1 MPDKKIT
8 RVGLDVLEKAVDK
21 LFAKVGIDVEFTRH
35 FLDRV
40 NDSRNKKQITIR
52 ELAFL
57 FKKTYHKHG
66 KSIAK
71 LGPDIEAV
79 LKDLETDIN
88 IPFAL
93 NWNRQDKELELVSK
107 TVMRKPN
114 FKTPDRQFKV
124 ESVNRGLDALGKKYR
139 DAAESGDLKKAD
151 RIMKLIQN
159 KSGKYGTSKLK
170 KHKKSELT
178 FKNSANESTLLEGV
192 NDPGIFKAVFLAG
205 GPGSGKSFLVGK
217 AALTSFGLKVVNSD
231 IAFEKQ
237 LKSAGMEMTSKN
249 IFSPKGQAIR
259 GRALQTTR
267 NIRSSYLNGRLGMV
281 IDGTGRE
288 YTKIARQAQDLKDL
302 GYEVAM
308 IFVDT
313 DLHTAIER
321 DDERKRTIGPKDV
334 TRMWGNVQ
342 GNVDKFR
349 KFFGAK
355 NFITLDNSRV
365 ARGVENSG
373 FLKKGEKMTRARY
386 AEMMKDESENA
397 VMSAYKKMGKWI
409 KSPPKTPL
417 AKKWIAAHKFARGI
431 TEEHGAGFEGS
442 DKLVKNYVKGTPNQ
456 PALRYLKNRKK
467 QKVEEG
473 IFDNL
478 GGKGLGGLITKARE
492 AGKPYHKAVAAY
504 KKAVDGNGSNSGRKK
519 THASLAASIAGM
531 YDFHIRSFI
540 KFLKQEI
547 KTKRLDMKY
556 DVGAITEDA
565 DSGATTTASIP
576 DPAGL
581 DMKKQLL
588 GFRAYDKRC
597 SMKKPPRVL
606 KRPVP
611 ND

>member
-1 MPDKKIT
+1 VPDKAIT
-8 RVGLDVLEKAVDK
+8 KVGLDVLEKAVDK

-93 NWNRQDKELELVSK
+93 NWNRRDQELELVSK

-124 ESVNRGLDALGKKYR
+124 ESVNRALDALGKKYR
-139 DAAESGDLKKAD
+139 QAAESGDSKKAD

-159 KSGKYGTSKLK
+159 KSGKYGTSDLENHPDAGKFPKGGKIKEGRDDLQ
-170 KHKKSELT
+170 
-178 FKNSANESTLLEGV
+178 EGV

-205 GPGSGKSFLVGK
+205 GSGSGKSYVLDKSGLG
-217 AALTSFGLKVVNSD
+217 AYGLKNINSD
-231 IAFEKQ
+231 TEFE
-237 LKSAGMEMTSKN
+237 
-249 IFSPKGQAIR
+249 
-259 GRALQTTR
+259 RALKRAGIEISKDNLMLPKSQK
-267 NIRSSYLNGRLGMV
+267 IRRDSKELTLKGLDLRVHNRMGLV
-281 IDGTGRE
+281 IDGTGRD
-288 YTKIARQAQDLKDL
+288 YHLIKGQAEALQEL
-302 GYEVAM
+302 GYDVIM
-308 IFVDT
+308 IYVNVT
-313 DLHTAIER
+313 KETAIR
-321 DDERKRTIGPKDV
+321 RNAGRKRELPTKMVSQFHDDV
-334 TRMWGNVQ
+334 QRNIP
-342 GNVDKFR
+342 KFR
-349 KFFGAK
+349 KLFKNNMMIIDNNDGADIDTQTM
-355 NFITLDNSRV
+355 NIF
-365 ARGVENSG
+365 
-373 FLKKGEKMTRARY
+373 KKVGRWTKHKPTRP
-386 AEMMKDESENA
+386 EA
-397 VMSAYKKMGKWI
+397 VR
-409 KSPPKTPL
+409 
-417 AKKWIAAHKFARGI
+417 WIADQKRRRGLKEDSMN
-431 TEEHGAGFEGS
+431 EEHGAGFEGS
-442 DKLVKNYVKGTPNQ
+442 DELTKNYVRGTPNQ

-478 GGKGLGGLITKARE
+478 GGKGLGGLITKAKER
-492 AGKPYHKAVAAY
+492 GKPYHKAVEAY
-504 KKAVDGNGSNSGRKK
+504 KKAVDANGSKSGRKK
-519 THASLAASIAGM
+519 THAALAASIAGM

-540 KFLKQEI
+540 KFLKGEI
-547 KTKRLDMKY
+547 KTKRLETKY

-581 DMKKQLL
+581 NMKKQLL
-588 GFRAYDKRC
+588 GFRAYDKRR
-597 SMKKPPRVL
+597 SLKNPPRVL

-611 ND
+611 NV